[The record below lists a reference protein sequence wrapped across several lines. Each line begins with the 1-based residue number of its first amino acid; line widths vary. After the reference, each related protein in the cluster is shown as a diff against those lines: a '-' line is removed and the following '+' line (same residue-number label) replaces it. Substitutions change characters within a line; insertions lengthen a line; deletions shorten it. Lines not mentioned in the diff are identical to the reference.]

1 MHSSYLFTETYVYL
15 GWYLLMALM
24 ALVHCDTSALSQYLT
39 AEIFPQL
46 APPPYGKLEIR
57 PLSVQKPVY
66 LFYERRNKLKVIGKF
81 FGTESV
87 PPEEAWRWAEQG
99 YRNLQE
105 ARELYRMNDGTY
117 RVVAPL
123 GRNKDLA
130 ALLVT
135 ELAPGKVLDFYLTRA
150 IYRRESAKLFEK
162 LTLLA
167 RFFVKLHQNSETDRQ
182 VSPELARNYL
192 AKLLDSLQQ
201 GPLALADRQ
210 NIERYSSKW
219 WEAAAIFE
227 DWEVVVHGDATPT
240 NFVLHRHEVVGIDLD
255 KMKYADRCWDL
266 GFMAADLKHHF
277 LWRTGDSW
285 AAEPFI
291 GHFLWA
297 YASSYRGELFFRAIT
312 RKLPLYMALG
322 LLRIA
327 RNPWLDEPYRI
338 RLIKEAKRCLKYG
351 L

>member
-1 MHSSYLFTETYVYL
+1 
-15 GWYLLMALM
+15 M

-57 PLSVQKPVY
+57 QLSVKKPVY

-81 FGTESV
+81 FGAESV
-87 PPEEAWRWAEQG
+87 PLEEAWRWAEQG
-99 YRNLQE
+99 YRNLQM
-105 ARELYRMNDGTY
+105 AREQFRMNDGIY

-123 GRNKDLA
+123 GRNKELA

-135 ELAPGKVLDFYLTRA
+135 ELAPGKVLDFYLARA
-150 IYRRESAKLFEK
+150 MYRGESARLFEK
-162 LTLLA
+162 LGCLA
-167 RFFVKLHQNSETDRQ
+167 RFFAKLHQNSETKRQ

-192 AKLLDSLQQ
+192 LKLLDSLQQ

-210 NIERYSSKW
+210 GIEKYSDNW
-219 WEAAAIFE
+219 WEAAAIF
-227 DWEVVVHGDATPT
+227 DDREVIVHGDATPT
-240 NFVLHRHEVVGIDLD
+240 NFFLHRHEVVGIDLD

-266 GFMAADLKHHF
+266 GFMTADLKHHF
-277 LWRTGDSW
+277 LWRTGDTW
-285 AAEPFI
+285 AAEPYI
-291 GHFLWA
+291 GHFLWN
-297 YASSYRGELFFRAIT
+297 YAATYSGEQFFRAIT
-312 RKLPLYMALG
+312 RKLPLYMTLG

-327 RNPWLDEPYRI
+327 RNPWLDEPHRI